1 MWLLFF
7 SLPTFA
13 HPVTFKNGTAISSVH
28 RPKMTN
34 VQINYTFARKMAFAA
49 TYLRLELDSNTIEAP
64 VIHLNTLVKRWNR
77 IGSQANLY
85 AITGVGYNVL
95 ALQNVSQNTFGYAGV
110 KADYET
116 KKIYTAISA
125 FSLLFSDQQPFGLRY
140 RFGIAPYVAQYN
152 DLQIWVVGQLD
163 HLSDMKTQPRITPML
178 RFFYRTA
185 LWETG
190 VSLNGTYW
198 FQMMA
203 HF

>member
-1 MWLLFF
+1 MWILLV

-13 HPVTFKNGTAISSVH
+13 HPVTFKSGTAISSVH

-34 VQINYTFARKMAFAA
+34 TQVNYTFARKMALAA
-49 TYLRLELDSNTIEAP
+49 TYLRLELDSTNIEAP
-64 VIHLNTLVKRWNR
+64 VLHLNSLVKRWNR
-77 IGSQANLY
+77 IGSQANIY
-85 AITGVGYNVL
+85 AITGIGYNITP
-95 ALQNVSQNTFGYAGV
+95 NTSQNMFGYTGLQ
-110 KADYET
+110 ADYET
-116 KKIYTAISA
+116 TRIYTAVSG

-140 RFGIAPYVAQYN
+140 RFGIAPYVAKYN

-163 HLSDMKTQPRITPML
+163 YLSDMKTQPHLTPML